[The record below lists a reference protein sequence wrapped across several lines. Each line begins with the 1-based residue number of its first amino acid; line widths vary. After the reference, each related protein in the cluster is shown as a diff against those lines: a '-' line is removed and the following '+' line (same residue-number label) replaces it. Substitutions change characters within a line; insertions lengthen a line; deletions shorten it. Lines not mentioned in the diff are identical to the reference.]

1 MFEKLRQPTLS
12 KRERIIINE
21 CCRQVSDSM
30 KKEDQNNGLD
40 PEIKK
45 IHQDI
50 EIIMK
55 KLQPTL

>member
-30 KKEDQNNGLD
+30 KKEDQKNGLD